1 MKQNRKVSSEPVDG
15 VEEWPNQEPPLPPAD
30 RTLPQGDAPGIP
42 LALPAKGK
50 TGQQQNHNDPD
61 GPLITRNGKLWMIGI
76 AIVLV
81 LALLIGFI
89 PRHHR
94 NKKIEEEAE
103 RKKNTPPTV
112 ETVQAQRSSTDDHL
126 ELPGTLNAFIEAP
139 IFARATGYVRI
150 RQADIGDKVRPG
162 QLLAIIDAPDLDR
175 QVDQGRATLL
185 QSQSAVGQVQAQLNL
200 ALLTRDRFSVLV
212 NKGVIARQDFDT
224 QQANY
229 EVAVANVSAAQNTV
243 AANKANLDRLLKLQQ
258 YERVIAPFAGV
269 VTARNVDVGSLISA
283 TGSGQGD
290 AANTAGSTN
299 NASPSTGGAQGGEMF
314 RIAQADRLRVF
325 VAVPEAYASY
335 VQRGMAA
342 DIEASSRPGYKAKG
356 IVTRTAD
363 TVDPNTRTLLTEIQI
378 ENLKQELMPGMYV
391 LVSLVN
397 VRAQPPLSVPSD
409 SVITRSNGNLIAV
422 VKGNTIHLQPIQLG
436 RDYGPMVEVIS
447 GLNEGDQVV
456 LTPNDASTEGAK
468 INPKLTQPP
477 SQQNATGKQQS
488 NAGGEGY
495 EKSQSTGTPQNGG
508 QNSGDQKNGDQKGGD
523 QNGGSKG
530 QQKNQSGKQK

>member
-1 MKQNRKVSSEPVDG
+1 MKQNRKVSSESVDS
-15 VEEWPNQEPPLPPAD
+15 VEEWPDNKPPLPPAD

-50 TGQQQNHNDPD
+50 TGQQQDHNDPNR
-61 GPLITRNGKLWMIGI
+61 PLITRNAKLWMLGI
-76 AIVLV
+76 AIVLG

-94 NKKIEEEAE
+94 NKQIEEEAE
-103 RKKNTPPTV
+103 RRKNTPPTV
-112 ETVQAQRSSTDDHL
+112 ETVQAKRSSTDDHL

-139 IFARATGYVRI
+139 IFARATGYVRV

-200 ALLTRDRFSVLV
+200 ALLTRDRFSILV

-299 NASPSTGGAQGGEMF
+299 NATPSTGGAQGGEMF

-335 VQRGMAA
+335 VQRGMSAE
-342 DIEASSRPGYKAKG
+342 IEASSRPGYKAKG
-356 IVTRTAD
+356 MVTRTAD
-363 TVDPNTRTLLTEIQI
+363 SVDPNTRTLLTEIQI

-391 LVSLVN
+391 LASLVN

-422 VKGNTIHLQPIQLG
+422 VKDNTIHLQPIQLG
-436 RDYGPMVEVIS
+436 RDYGPMVEVIG
-447 GLNEGDQVV
+447 GLNDGDQVV

-468 INPKLTQPP
+468 INPKLTEPP
-477 SQQNATGKQQS
+477 SQQNANGKQQS

-495 EKSQSTGTPQNGG
+495 EKSQSTGTAPNGG
-508 QNSGDQKNGDQKGGD
+508 QNVGGQKNGDQKGGD
-523 QNGGSKG
+523 QKSGNQG